1 MGRRKGKI
9 WFAVLALA
17 TFFFLPQITESFDLS
32 VGGKAGLTFPR
43 YIGADYNAWMGD
55 RLFEADFKF
64 DWSAG
69 VFLTIGVLPFLA
81 IQPEILVSNLG
92 GFSENP
98 LLSHWKEYIQGID
111 VPILIKYRTRS
122 DRSVIFNLFV
132 GPDIFFKYRP
142 IRTTFTN
149 LIGNPIP
156 FTPPFEPFDDSLIR
170 VTTFGFC
177 AGLGLEAPL
186 RSIFLTFDGRYNLSL
201 VPHFTDAGPYRK
213 WYQQSFQVM
222 FGAGYVLIGKR

>member
-1 MGRRKGKI
+1 MDKRKGKI
-9 WFAVLALA
+9 SLAILALV

-43 YIGADYNAWMGD
+43 YIGADYNAWMAD
-55 RLFEADFKF
+55 AAFEADFKF

-69 VFLTIGVLPFLA
+69 VFLSIGVLPFLA

-98 LLSHWKEYIQGID
+98 LFWHWKEYIQGFDI
-111 VPILIKYRTRS
+111 PILIKYRTRS
-122 DRSVIFNLFV
+122 DRPVIFNLFV

-142 IRTTFTN
+142 IRQTFTDI
-149 LIGNPIP
+149 LGDPVT
-156 FTPPFEPFDDSLIR
+156 FPPYAFWDDALIR

-177 AGLGLEAPL
+177 AGLGLEDPL
-186 RSIFLTFDGRYNLSL
+186 RRFFLTFDGRYNLSL
-201 VPHFTDAGPYRK
+201 VPHFTEASPYRK

-222 FGAGYVLIGKR
+222 FGAGYILVGKR